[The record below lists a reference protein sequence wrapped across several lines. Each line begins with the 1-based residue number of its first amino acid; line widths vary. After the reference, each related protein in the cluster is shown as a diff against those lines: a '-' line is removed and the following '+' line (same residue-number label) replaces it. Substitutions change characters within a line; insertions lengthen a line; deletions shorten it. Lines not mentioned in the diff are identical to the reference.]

1 MMRVSPEE
9 FVPAREAS
17 RSLGRL
23 IDRLEA
29 GELEKAVVV
38 DRNRPRVVILT
49 VAAFAELYEAWRAQ
63 R

>member
-1 MMRVSPEE
+1 MIVRPEE

-17 RSLGRL
+17 RSLGKL

-38 DRNRPRVVILT
+38 DRNTPRVVILT
-49 VAAFAELYEAWRAQ
+49 VAQYEKYEKLRELAG
-63 R
+63 